1 MNVKKNKK
9 NKRASESSPK
19 IVIAMIFGFFI
30 GAFALSLELFF
41 QQAVIGSD
49 PLLIKNYLIP
59 VVFGGFCGIFL
70 AFFIFKKQNLLE
82 ESLYFESKL
91 RIQLEKKLEKAQKV
105 LIRLKMR
112 LQKEVAENA
121 QTTSALRKT
130 KYEMSLLTESTPNLG
145 KVLIVDDDYNYVKFL
160 QDSMNDSD
168 FMVLSASSGREGLI
182 KLAETPI
189 DLVISDYKMPEMDG
203 PEFLKNVKLD
213 YPGVSR
219 VVLSDFEYQPSVIK
233 ILTEGLA
240 TSVLLKPKNNDVSLF
255 NEGITRILKLR
266 KTLND
271 KKIQELI
278 SSIDQ
283 FPKLPGI
290 FNEFSEAVQKEMNFQ
305 QLAEIIRKDNELVT
319 KFLQI
324 SNYAFY
330 GNEKK
335 PTLEEVIMMLGV
347 NAARDILLTTSLTER
362 GTQRTSHM
370 EYFHKIMNHSAVV
383 NKYLEPLSR
392 IVYGKSI
399 EKNFKSVG
407 LTHDIGKIILLQNF
421 PDRFDKI
428 ISYQLRKPKLNF
440 YDCEIALGHS
450 DCTHTEIGA
459 YFLDLWT
466 FPAISIE
473 VALYHHT
480 PSKAKDVQHN
490 EILGI
495 VSLSNEIANFLA
507 RTITLENINFND
519 FLRSIKKELA

>member
-1 MNVKKNKK
+1 MNVKK

-59 VVFGGFCGIFL
+59 VVFGGFSGIFL

-82 ESLYFESKL
+82 ESLYFERKL
-91 RIQLEKKLEKAQKV
+91 RIQLEKKLVKAQKV

-112 LQKEVAENA
+112 LQKEVADNA
-121 QTTSALRKT
+121 QTTSELRKT

-168 FMVLSASSGREGLI
+168 FTVLPASSGREGLI

-203 PEFLKNVKLD
+203 PEFLKNVQLD

-219 VVLSDFEYQPSVIK
+219 AVLSDFEYQPSVIK

-278 SSIDQ
+278 SSIEQ
-283 FPKLPGI
+283 FPRLPGI
-290 FNEFSEAVQKEMNFQ
+290 FNEFSEAVQKEVNFQ
-305 QLAEIIRKDNELVT
+305 QLAEIIRKDNKLVT

-428 ISYQLRKPKLNF
+428 ISYQLRKPKLSF

>member
-189 DLVISDYKMPEMDG
+189 DLV
-203 PEFLKNVKLD
+203 F
-213 YPGVSR
+213 R
-219 VVLSDFEYQPSVIK
+219 
-233 ILTEGLA
+233 
-240 TSVLLKPKNNDVSLF
+240 
-255 NEGITRILKLR
+255 
-266 KTLND
+266 
-271 KKIQELI
+271 
-278 SSIDQ
+278 
-283 FPKLPGI
+283 
-290 FNEFSEAVQKEMNFQ
+290 
-305 QLAEIIRKDNELVT
+305 
-319 KFLQI
+319 
-324 SNYAFY
+324 
-330 GNEKK
+330 
-335 PTLEEVIMMLGV
+335 
-347 NAARDILLTTSLTER
+347 
-362 GTQRTSHM
+362 
-370 EYFHKIMNHSAVV
+370 
-383 NKYLEPLSR
+383 
-392 IVYGKSI
+392 
-399 EKNFKSVG
+399 
-407 LTHDIGKIILLQNF
+407 
-421 PDRFDKI
+421 
-428 ISYQLRKPKLNF
+428 
-440 YDCEIALGHS
+440 
-450 DCTHTEIGA
+450 
-459 YFLDLWT
+459 
-466 FPAISIE
+466 
-473 VALYHHT
+473 
-480 PSKAKDVQHN
+480 
-490 EILGI
+490 
-495 VSLSNEIANFLA
+495 
-507 RTITLENINFND
+507 
-519 FLRSIKKELA
+519 